1 MPKYKKL
8 ELEKEFKDKAI
19 EEVKKF
25 FWNERDEE
33 IGDLAAIIILD
44 FITEKLAP
52 NFYNHGIKDAIAFL
66 NETTED
72 MYGLEI

>member
-8 ELEKEFKDKAI
+8 ILEKEFKDKAI
-19 EEVKKF
+19 EDIKKF

-33 IGDLAAIIILD
+33 IGDLAAILLLD
-44 FITEKLAP
+44 FFADKLAP
-52 NFYNHGIKDAIAFL
+52 VFYNHGIKDAISFL